1 VAIIIDPDTA
11 YRVVHADSDTTSIEV
26 ARGAVTARL
35 WPGMRPHRLALSS
48 GGVTAV
54 ATGTVYRLAVR
65 PDGAV
70 VSVVEGTVEVEV
82 GGVVHAVR
90 AGETWPAGR
99 KAGEPAAGRTLLA
112 LLAPPV
118 DLAHA
123 VADTADAAPEA
134 TDAGAP
140 VDLAPDAMEA
150 DAAVDATDLV
160 ARVPDAGTA
169 QPVRA
174 APAPS
179 VKDRWRSARLRRSQ
193 GQFTEAVAECLAIA
207 DARDAVWSPIA
218 LVEAVQ
224 IELHQLADPARAIE
238 FADRMLR
245 DWPRDSLAPEARD
258 LRCRALRQL
267 GRGAGCAAAPQP

>member
-1 VAIIIDPDTA
+1 
-11 YRVVHADSDTTSIEV
+11 VVT
-26 ARGAVTARL
+26 
-35 WPGMRPHRLALSS
+35 
-48 GGVTAV
+48 
-54 ATGTVYRLAVR
+54 
-65 PDGAV
+65 
-70 VSVVEGTVEVEV
+70 VVEGTVEVEV

-112 LLAPPV
+112 LSAPPV

-134 TDAGAP
+134 TDAAAP
-140 VDLAPDAMEA
+140 VDLAPDALEA

-224 IELHQLADPARAIE
+224 IELHHLADPARAIE